1 MPTLRFIKRRNTDV
15 RLSSIPLAVMEPPKH
30 MAQMISQIVFIIPA
44 IPRVADQAVQ
54 GLVARIDLG
63 TPVDVMNNPLNRE
76 EASATDAPAT
86 SCNK

>member
-44 IPRVADQAVQ
+44 IPRVATKLFKAS
-54 GLVARIDLG
+54 L
-63 TPVDVMNNPLNRE
+63 PVSIWVLP
-76 EASATDAPAT
+76 
-86 SCNK
+86 